1 MGQSMV
7 DPEAD
12 EIIETWLLKDFKTI
26 VFGKKKKKKTLF
38 LFFPLFLLL
47 HPLSSAACE
56 SAGSQRGLKCQKLYI

>member
-1 MGQSMV
+1 MV

-26 VFGKKKKKKTLF
+26 VLTLF
-38 LFFPLFLLL
+38 LFFSLFLLL

>member
-26 VFGKKKKKKTLF
+26 VFGKKKKKDF
-38 LFFPLFLLL
+38 VFVFPPLFTTS
-47 HPLSSAACE
+47 PTQFSSV
-56 SAGSQRGLKCQKLYI
+56 